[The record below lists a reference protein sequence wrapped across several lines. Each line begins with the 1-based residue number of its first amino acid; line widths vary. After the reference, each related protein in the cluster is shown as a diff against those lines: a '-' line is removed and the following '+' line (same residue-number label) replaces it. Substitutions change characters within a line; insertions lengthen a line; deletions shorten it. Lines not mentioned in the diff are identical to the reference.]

1 MDLADV
7 EKAILL
13 GKQLGYKD
21 EDLKQW
27 VELKSKEMA
36 SYKDIT
42 YVRKGIEMRREIEH
56 KEHLIELKK
65 VEIALDK
72 IQIDM
77 RTTFNRQQKQYEPK
91 EKQQQ
96 NNNESLAKNRS
107 CLGECSS
114 SCNGKVNFDG
124 PTAARGHYPKRQR
137 GKKNTRSLFG
147 QANKLPHAASHA
159 FLYKDP
165 IHRSSHTSTSQQT
178 RPAVPTGHNHRKPE
192 GVSAQLKRQ

>member
-65 VEIALDK
+65 S
-72 IQIDM
+72 
-77 RTTFNRQQKQYEPK
+77 RNCP
-91 EKQQQ
+91 
-96 NNNESLAKNRS
+96 
-107 CLGECSS
+107 
-114 SCNGKVNFDG
+114 
-124 PTAARGHYPKRQR
+124 
-137 GKKNTRSLFG
+137 
-147 QANKLPHAASHA
+147 
-159 FLYKDP
+159 
-165 IHRSSHTSTSQQT
+165 
-178 RPAVPTGHNHRKPE
+178 
-192 GVSAQLKRQ
+192 